1 MATLPSG
8 LSVTLKRA
16 SALRNTLAR
25 AMPSLHRRRRGA
37 TLAIESLPEQFA
49 ALQPQ
54 AVHVAYIADA
64 VARDALLF
72 ETARASKAAFTT
84 LALAREPKEI
94 AVALRARGF
103 GLSSPGSNAKVNATA
118 AWPRKLNVLALPSL
132 PDDEADAVVP
142 LIRLISGLRALKRF
156 GVKQDA
162 LYIIEGADYWFSWRN
177 AGALAQEAQFLANW
191 CALRRCCVLLVFT
204 GAQLG
209 SDLKTAQ
216 FDDEQQSFTAA
227 LNGFHGA
234 FAGVASLLKSHGEMI
249 WKVEFWR
256 ANDAM
261 VTGES
266 VPLRFTETGALAIAN
281 TTIDDALRVMLLTKD
296 ENRVVATQASIADE
310 KYVPAEWEIME
321 NNRAVLAA
329 CRHARGVTVLLDYSE
344 QNALADLC
352 ETIHTLRWHCGQALK
367 IVVRERHQ
375 FMRHQY
381 ELLILSLGANQV
393 IGRDVPFSRLQ
404 FLLKSLQGQLRT
416 RPIASDFQ
424 TALSAAICASV
435 CGYLTVPLFCEQIEM
450 IIERGQV
457 LHLPHLLFHLR
468 LRPEIA
474 HLDALNACILR
485 RDGDICTA
493 DVNGLYL
500 FLFGCRISDADAV
513 MLRIFGEDA
522 GRFFDKDVRYTDH
535 ADLLKQLTILKG
547 NNVLHAAP
555 DYTDALSSHQAQAPR
570 QALMPLQPLMPQLMP
585 QARDARP
592 GAAADA
598 TNAKTVPPA
607 VIEEL
612 IKAASRVKSI
622 KPHAELSAMPL
633 KKSTRP

>member
-16 SALRNTLAR
+16 AILRNALAR
-25 AMPSLHRRRRGA
+25 TMPSLRRRRRGV

-49 ALQPQ
+49 ELQPQ
-54 AVHVAYIADA
+54 AVHVVYIADA
-64 VARDALLF
+64 TARDALLF
-72 ETARASKAAFTT
+72 ETARTSKAAFTT
-84 LALAREPKEI
+84 LALAREPQEI
-94 AVALRARGF
+94 GVALRARGF
-103 GLSSPGSNAKVNATA
+103 GNGSLSARSTKSTSSTSSTSAGTGPAA

-132 PDDEADAVVP
+132 PDAETDAPVVP
-142 LIRLISGLRALKRF
+142 LARLVSGLRALKRF

-191 CALRRCCVLLVFT
+191 CALRRSCVLLVFT
-204 GAQLG
+204 GSQLG
-209 SDLKTAQ
+209 TDLKTAQ
-216 FDDEQQSFTAA
+216 FDDERQGFMPA

-234 FAGVASLLKSHGEMI
+234 FGGVASLLKSHGEMI

-256 ANDAM
+256 AADAM

-281 TTIDDALRVMLLTKD
+281 TTIDDAQRIMLLTRD
-296 ENRVVATQASIADE
+296 ENRVVATQASIANE

-321 NNRAVLAA
+321 NNSAVLAA
-329 CRHARGVTVLLDYSE
+329 CRNARGVTVLLDYSG

-367 IVVRERHQ
+367 IVVRERNQ

-435 CGYLTVPLFCEQIEM
+435 CGYMTMPLFCEQIEM

-513 MLRIFGEDA
+513 MLRIFGENV
-522 GRFFDKDVRYTDH
+522 GRFFDKDVRYTDNV
-535 ADLLKQLTILKG
+535 DLLKQLTILKG

-555 DYTDALSSHQAQAPR
+555 DYSDALTSHRVPAQ
-570 QALMPLQPLMPQLMP
+570 QQLMPQLMA

-592 GAAADA
+592 AAALDA
-598 TNAKTVPPA
+598 SAWT
-607 VIEEL
+607 
-612 IKAASRVKSI
+612 SKS
-622 KPHAELSAMPL
+622 
-633 KKSTRP
+633 KSTST